1 MHTALS
7 YRLLVSV
14 ALLGSFMF
22 NVQGQGLTNQ
32 SNLYVGEGLE
42 IHVNG
47 EVINSGFIQN
57 QGDLF
62 VSGDCISAG
71 IYQGLGRITLNGSTQ
86 TFNNNN
92 NPVHRLAINGM
103 GAKRIEGK
111 VSISQSLD
119 LILGTVTVADADTLL
134 IEDGV
139 AINGG
144 SSLSYVNGA
153 LTHKGSGYKFF
164 PIGKDGSYLP
174 VEFLD
179 ITGIKP
185 VTEVEVFETSGE
197 ISFPANSSLF
207 STVYWQRKTVSGT
220 FLNSPVSLGYT
231 VPDGYTNRNILD
243 IFQGESL
250 SSLFEA
256 VGNTTVDYGTDIDK
270 VTTSN
275 GTTASV
281 LVIGET
287 DIPGGVPGAFYFSTT
302 LSPSAADP
310 DNRAAKIFGDQLV
323 ADNFQFVVYN
333 RWGLKVYETT
343 SLEEML
349 TTGWDG
355 HQQGKS
361 EGLPS
366 GAYPY
371 LFRALKKSG
380 DAIEQKGIITI
391 IR

>member
-1 MHTALS
+1 MQTALS
-7 YRLLVSV
+7 YPLLVSLSV
-14 ALLGSFMF
+14 LCSFMF
-22 NVQGQGLTNQ
+22 KAQGQGLTNQ
-32 SNLYVGEGLE
+32 TSLFVGEGIE
-42 IHVNG
+42 IHVDG
-47 EVINSGFIQN
+47 DVMNSGFIQN
-57 QGDLF
+57 QGDMF
-62 VSGDCISAG
+62 VIGDCVSSG
-71 IYQGLGRITLNGSTQ
+71 VYQGLGRITLNGSSQ

-92 NPVHRLAINGM
+92 NPVYRLAINGS
-103 GAKRIEGK
+103 GIKKIEGK
-111 VSISQSLD
+111 VSVSQSLD
-119 LILGTVTVADADTLL
+119 LTLGMVAVADADTLVVA
-134 IEDGV
+134 DG
-139 AINGG
+139 ATINGG
-144 SSLSYVNGA
+144 SDLSYVEGA
-153 LTHKGSGYKFF
+153 LTREGTGYKFF
-164 PIGKDGSYLP
+164 PIGKNGMYLP

-185 VTEVEVFETSGE
+185 VTEVEVFETSGQ
-197 ISFPANSSLF
+197 ISLPANSNLF

-231 VPDGYTNRNILD
+231 VPDGYTNRNVLD

-250 SSLFEA
+250 SSLFEP
-256 VGNTTVDYGTDIDK
+256 VGNSTVDYGTDIDK
-270 VTTSN
+270 VSTSN
-275 GTTASV
+275 GATAPV
-281 LVIGET
+281 LIIGET

-302 LSPSAADP
+302 LSPAATDP
-310 DNRAAKIFGDQLV
+310 DNRVVKIFGDQLV

-349 TTGWDG
+349 ATGWDG

-371 LFRALKKSG
+371 FFRALKKSG
-380 DAIEQKGIITI
+380 DTIEQKGIITI